1 MSLKQRYQLQR
12 YGKLLMLKAV
22 VADTDG
28 VYQSIRLLVDTGATY
43 TVLPVGFLRE
53 MGYDVTKP
61 DRRVRISAASGVM
74 EVPLMKVDRFSCL
87 GQNVADFSVVAL
99 DLPPSAVIS
108 GLLGMDFL
116 ERHQALIDT
125 GKAEIV
131 IPDRL

>member
-28 VYQSIRLLVDTGATY
+28 IYQSIRLLVDTGATY

-53 MGYDVTKP
+53 MGYDKP
-61 DRRVRISAASGVM
+61 DRRVKISAANGVM
-74 EVPLMKVDRFSCL
+74 EVPLIKVDRFSCL
-87 GQNVADFSVVAL
+87 GQNVADFPVVAL

-116 ERHQALIDT
+116 ERHQALIDI

-131 IPDRL
+131 IPDRS